1 MVKTV
6 GEASRF
12 CVPTAL
18 ALLTGF
24 SRQAVVI
31 GLRDKIRAR
40 NYDGGYQ
47 HSDYMYYLRALPKTL
62 VELGETR
69 TYHYAVPANRLEN
82 GLWII
87 SGRTFPGSGGH
98 CYLVWNSLIFD
109 NNIVGVETKKTEYTV
124 SRYTPVL
131 RSRFNETMQKLLAPV
146 RQKAA

>member
-40 NYDGGYQ
+40 NYNGGYMR
-47 HSDYMYYLRALPKTL
+47 SDYMNYLRTLPKTL
-62 VELGETR
+62 VELGKTTEVR
-69 TYHYAVPANRLEN
+69 HYASELPP
-82 GLWII
+82 GLWLI
-87 SGRTFPGSGGH
+87 SGKVMGGEAQGH
-98 CYLVWNSLIFD
+98 CYIIWNGLLFD
-109 NNIVGVETKKTEYTV
+109 NTFVGRPIPSNYFVYFRTEVFKSQMHIVIKKMAESY
-124 SRYTPVL
+124 
-131 RSRFNETMQKLLAPV
+131 E
-146 RQKAA
+146 KAA